1 MRNKKWLALLI
12 TTLFA
17 ILLLAACSQ
26 GGNGGTSTSTSP
38 SPGTN
43 TNNNEG
49 NSNTQQEA
57 PKITLRLADNQ
68 PADYPT
74 VIGDKKF
81 AELVNE
87 RSDGR
92 ITIEVFPAGQLGD
105 EKSVLEQ
112 IQLGAIDFAR
122 INASP
127 LAEFNDEFTVFSVP
141 YLFSSDEHLW
151 NFLNGDTGTS
161 LLDGLQAAKMQG
173 LAYYDSGSRN
183 FYSTKP
189 LTSKE
194 DLKGLKI
201 RVQQSEINIKLM
213 EALGASATPM
223 PYGEVFSALQTG
235 IIDGAENN
243 LPSFDSSNHYQ
254 EAKHII
260 MDHHTRVPEVLLM
273 SKVAWDKLSKEDQEL
288 IKQAALDSVETQRQA
303 WADYEEKSLKVINE
317 AGVTI
322 TEVEDVTPW
331 QETVK
336 PIIDE
341 FAKNYPEILEA
352 INTASP

>member
-1 MRNKKWLALLI
+1 MALFTI
-12 TTLFA
+12 LF
-17 ILLLAACSQ
+17 LAACNQ
-26 GGNGGTSTSTSP
+26 GGNGNTSTNTDTKSNS
-38 SPGTN
+38 N
-43 TNNNEG
+43 TNNNSG
-49 NSNTQQEA
+49 NTSSQQEA

-68 PADYPT
+68 PTDYPT
-74 VIGDKKF
+74 VIGDQKF
-81 AELVNE
+81 AELVSE

-92 ITIEVFPAGQLGD
+92 ITVEVFPSGQLGD

-127 LAEFNDEFTVFSVP
+127 LAEFNKDFTVFSVP

-151 NFLNGDTGTS
+151 NFLNGDMGTT
-161 LLDGLQAAKMQG
+161 LLDGLQDAKMQG
-173 LAYYDSGSRN
+173 LAYFDSGSRS

-189 LTSKE
+189 LTSID

-223 PYGEVFSALQTG
+223 PYGEVFTALQTG

-273 SKVAWDKLSKEDQEL
+273 SKVAWDKLSPEDQEL
-288 IKQAALDSVETQRQA
+288 IRQAAIDSVKTQRQA
-303 WADYEEKSLKVINE
+303 WANYEEKSLKTIQD

-331 QETVK
+331 QEAVK
-336 PIIDE
+336 SITDD
-341 FAKNYPEILEA
+341 FANNYPEILEA

>member
-1 MRNKKWLALLI
+1 MKNKKWIGLLTAVLLI
-12 TTLFA
+12 S
-17 ILLLAACSQ
+17 IILAAC
-26 GGNGGTSTSTSP
+26 GKKEEVAVEKDEGTKS
-38 SPGTN
+38 
-43 TNNNEG
+43 EG
-49 NSNTQQEA
+49 

-74 VIGDKKF
+74 VIGDQKF
-81 AELVNE
+81 AELVSE
-87 RSDGR
+87 KSDGR
-92 ITIEVFPAGQLGD
+92 ITIEVFPSGQLGD

-112 IQLGAIDFAR
+112 VQLGAIDFAR

-127 LAEFNDEFTVFSVP
+127 LAEFNDDFTVFSVP

-151 NFLNGDTGTS
+151 NFLNGEKGTD

-173 LAYYDSGSRN
+173 LAYYDSGSRS

-189 LTSKE
+189 LTSME
-194 DLKGLKI
+194 DLKGQKI

-223 PYGEVFSALQTG
+223 PYGEVFSGLQTG

-254 EAKHII
+254 EAKYLI

-273 SKVAWDKLSKEDQEL
+273 SKTAWEKLSDEDKEL
-288 IKQAALDSVETQRQA
+288 IKQAALESVDTQRQA
-303 WADYEEKSLKVINE
+303 WADYEEKSLKTLND

-322 TEVEDVTPW
+322 TEVEDITPW
-331 QETVK
+331 QEAVK
-336 PIIDE
+336 PIVDGFSKE
-341 FAKNYPEILEA
+341 YPELVEA
-352 INTASP
+352 INSANP